1 MMRRL
6 CTLLLA
12 VSAAASEPPQRVTP
26 MRVPAGG
33 IQPQVAVDAEGAIHL
48 LFYNGDPPGRGH
60 LEVERRLLRHE
71 QRILC

>member
-1 MMRRL
+1 
-6 CTLLLA
+6 
-12 VSAAASEPPQRVTP
+12 